1 MSGAAVENAERITQG
16 SNLRWLITVRPDGDG
31 QVAIT
36 LPVTEDCDAEGA
48 ICTGEGRML
57 SNELVLTV
65 RGPGDRLVPG

>member
-1 MSGAAVENAERITQG
+1 MTNAERITKG

-48 ICTGEGRML
+48 ICTGDGRRL
-57 SNELVLTV
+57 SNRLELTV
-65 RGPGDRLVPG
+65 GGPGQ